1 LDIHPLGFDDTIVLL
16 TAVHF
21 HYAGFA
27 APLITG
33 LTGRA
38 LSAASRSQKLY
49 QASALGVTAGT
60 PLVAAGITLSPLLEV
75 VGAIILATSLA
86 GIAYLTRY
94 LVLRVI
100 TSALART
107 FLTIS
112 ATCLLIGMV
121 FTYLYA
127 LGEFTGYRFVS
138 IPQMIVVH
146 GMVNSLGFALFGLL
160 GWTIIY
166 DNNAG
171 V

>member
-1 LDIHPLGFDDTIVLL
+1 
-16 TAVHF
+16 
-21 HYAGFA
+21 
-27 APLITG
+27 

-38 LSAASRSQKLY
+38 LRAANRGQKLY
-49 QASALGVTAGT
+49 RVSALGVIAGT

-100 TSALART
+100 TSGPART
-107 FLTIS
+107 MLTIS
-112 ATCLLIGMV
+112 AICLLFGML

-127 LGEFTGYRFVS
+127 LGEFTGYHIIS
-138 IPQMIVVH
+138 IPQMVMMH
-146 GMVNSLGFALFGLL
+146 GMLNSLGFALFGLL
-160 GWTIIY
+160 GWSAIY
-166 DNNAG
+166 GSSAG